1 ITFTQKTFESGASIK
16 GFLPFLDKEA
26 VRMFADKTLE
36 TGGSINA
43 FLPFLSKQDIRNI
56 AFTTDD
62 EE

>member
-1 ITFTQKTFESGASIK
+1 
-16 GFLPFLDKEA
+16 
-26 VRMFADKTLE
+26 MFADKTLE